1 MASNRPTF
9 PGLYRPRFELD
20 PSVLLPIQP
29 NGQYLQNAGGLSS
42 YTPIVMPTD
51 GALDIYV
58 FTLYWTF
65 IFYTPLFVITGACAA
80 LLLALKPLRGIHAL
94 PTTTNVKNNGKLTNA
109 LPKRAIVYGGVV
121 FLVYIIVGTG
131 LAVIGSTVVGF
142 LIAGV
147 YEAGRFQV
155 STYVNKP
162 FTLKDCSHDSA
173 LCFIVLRW
181 VPFVWALLQT
191 LVALTRFALSCPS
204 LSLYSQP
211 FASMCSLIV
220 ELI

>member
-9 PGLYRPRFELD
+9 PGLYRPQFELD
-20 PSVLLPIQP
+20 PSIFLPIQP
-29 NGQYLQNAGGLSS
+29 NGQYLQNAGD
-42 YTPIVMPTD
+42 V
-51 GALDIYV
+51 YV
-58 FTLYWTF
+58 FTLYWSF

-80 LLLALKPLRGIHAL
+80 LLLALKPLRSIHAL
-94 PTTTNVKNNGKLTNA
+94 PTTSTVSNNGKLTNS

-155 STYVNKP
+155 ST
-162 FTLKDCSHDSA
+162 
-173 LCFIVLRW
+173 W

-191 LVALTRFALSCPS
+191 LVALT
-204 LSLYSQP
+204 
-211 FASMCSLIV
+211 SMCSLII